1 MFPKFMTAPKQNG
14 CSIVIAG
21 LPCHCR
27 LPCHC
32 GPRPAIQRCAWHW
45 IPDVETPDLIRVR
58 DDKVSLSL
66 RATTRNPVVAWH
78 WIPDVETPDLIRGR
92 DDKLDVR
99 DDKLDVRDG
108 SVFLCA
114 HHD

>member
-21 LPCHCR
+21 LPCHC
-27 LPCHC
+27 
-32 GPRPAIQRCAWHW
+32 GPRPAIQWCAWHW
-45 IPDVETPDLIRVR
+45 IPDQVR

>member
-1 MFPKFMTAPKQNG
+1 M
-14 CSIVIAG
+14 G
-21 LPCHCR
+21 LSLRATTRNPVV
-27 LPCHC
+27 
-32 GPRPAIQRCAWHW
+32 AWHW
-45 IPDVETPDLIRVR
+45 IPDRACPGLRSGVR

-78 WIPDVETPDLIRGR
+78 WIPDRACPGLRSGVR

-99 DDKLDVRDG
+99 DDG
-108 SVFLCA
+108 VFLCA